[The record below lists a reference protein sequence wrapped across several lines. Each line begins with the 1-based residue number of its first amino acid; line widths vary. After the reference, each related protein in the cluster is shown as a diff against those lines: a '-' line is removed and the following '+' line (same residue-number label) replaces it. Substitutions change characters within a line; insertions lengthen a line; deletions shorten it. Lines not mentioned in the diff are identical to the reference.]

1 MRSTTPEAPL
11 ALPLEGAESRGSE
24 PTCVGLDG
32 ARNGRVSWPCGL
44 QGPLADRR
52 SRIRGGCLTTTL
64 LATAV
69 AMRMEH

>member
-11 ALPLEGAESRGSE
+11 ALPLEGAEARGSK
-24 PTCVGLDG
+24 PVGLDG
-32 ARNGRVSWPCGL
+32 TRNGRVSRPGGQ

-69 AMRMEH
+69 AMRTEH